1 MVVADAG
8 ESPVGITIG
17 IVGKPN
23 VGKSTFFTAATEAE
37 AEVGNYPFTTIDEN
51 RGVAHVEVPCPHTEK
66 GAPCNPAHGH
76 CKDGKRFVPIE
87 VIDVAGLVPD
97 AHLGKGLGNKFLDTL
112 RQADALLHVVDLAGA
127 TDAEGN
133 PVPPGTHD
141 PLDDIRFLEKELDH
155 WIKGILSEKWDR
167 TAREIKA
174 QGKATTGITE
184 RLSGLGVREAHVSV
198 ALKEAG
204 LDTARIEAWAEEE
217 LLALAGA
224 LRRRAKP
231 VLVVGNK
238 ADQVDLQQRGKVS
251 SWCRDHQQP
260 FIAASAEAEL
270 ALSRAAR
277 SGMIAYTSGQR
288 NFKINNPEKLDPK
301 RKNALEYI
309 HNHVLE
315 PLGGTGVTKA
325 VTAAARDLL
334 DLIVAYPVED
344 DDKWTDKQ
352 GRVLPDAFLVPKGT
366 TAKGFAYKV
375 HSDFGDKFVRAIDAR
390 KHRAIGA
397 DQEIEDGAVIKIV
410 ADR

>member
-1 MVVADAG
+1 M
-8 ESPVGITIG
+8 GISIG

-51 RGVAHVEVPCPHTEK
+51 RGVAHVEVACPHAEK
-66 GAPCNPAHGH
+66 GTPCDPAHGY
-76 CKDGKRFVPIE
+76 CLEGRRFVPVE

-133 PVPPGTHD
+133 PVSPGTHD
-141 PLDDIRFLEKELDH
+141 PVEDVRFLERELDH
-155 WIKGILSEKWDR
+155 WIAGILGERWDR

-174 QGKATTGITE
+174 QGKATAGITE
-184 RLSGLGVREAHVSV
+184 RLTGLGVREPHVVV
-198 ALKEAG
+198 ALKESG
-204 LDTARIEAWAEEE
+204 LDTSRIESWGQEE

-231 VLVVGNK
+231 LLVVGNK
-238 ADQVDLQQRGKVS
+238 ADQVDLQERGRVS
-251 SWCRDHQQP
+251 AWCRDQQIP
-260 FIAASAEAEL
+260 FVAASAEAEL
-270 ALSRAAR
+270 ALSRAAKGGLVEYR
-277 SGMIAYTSGQR
+277 SGDRS
-288 NFKINNPEKLDPK
+288 FKPVEGKLDPK
-301 RKNALEYI
+301 RKQALEYI
-309 HNHVLE
+309 RSHVME
-315 PLGGTGVTKA
+315 PLGSTGVTKA

-344 DDKWTDKQ
+344 EEKWTDKK
-352 GRVLPDAFLVPKGT
+352 GRMLPDAFLVPRGT

-375 HSDFGDKFVRAIDAR
+375 HSDFGDKFVRAVDGR
-390 KHRAIGA
+390 THRAVGA
-397 DQEIEDGAVIKIV
+397 DHELEDGSVLRIV